1 MTDVNDAGVHESGVH
16 DFDNTVI
23 AILDREPT
31 TQSAID
37 QLADAGYVYEV
48 LAGEDGKRHLDPAGE
63 KSAAA
68 TIKRLLNAFGD
79 QYRVLDTLHEELDRG
94 NMVISVDTM
103 PDEADQAVRILQE
116 HGGSYIWKFGTW
128 TFTRIGE

>member
-1 MTDVNDAGVHESGVH
+1 MSQGNESGAQESGVH
-16 DFDNTVI
+16 DFDNTVV
-23 AILDREPT
+23 AILDRDPAA
-31 TQSAID
+31 QHAVD
-37 QLADAGYVYEV
+37 RLAAAGYEFEV
-48 LAGEDGKRHLDPAGE
+48 LTGEEGKDHLDPAGE

-79 QYRVLDTLHEELDRG
+79 QYRVLDTLYEELDRG
-94 NMVISVDTM
+94 NSVISVDTV
-103 PDEADQAVRILQE
+103 PDEADEAVRILQE